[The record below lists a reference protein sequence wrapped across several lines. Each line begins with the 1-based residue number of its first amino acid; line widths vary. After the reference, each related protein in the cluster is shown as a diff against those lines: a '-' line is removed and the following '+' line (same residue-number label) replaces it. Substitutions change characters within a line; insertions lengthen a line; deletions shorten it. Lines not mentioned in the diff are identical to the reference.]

1 MMIPIAREGWP
12 FILIP
17 LSLAVILWIAGWQ
30 VSSAIALVLAV
41 SVALFF
47 RDPPRDIPKG
57 EGLILSPAD
66 GTIVHVGPYLGRELQ
81 EPATQISIFLSVFN
95 VHINRAPFPAVV
107 EEVTYRP
114 GTFRIAWQPEAS
126 ADNEQNLIM
135 LKAPEGQLLVKQIAG
150 LIARRI
156 VCRVV
161 PGQKL
166 EAGERIGLIRFGSR
180 VDLIVPARAELFVKR
195 GDRVKGGISVM
206 GALR

>member
-12 FILIP
+12 FILPP
-17 LSLAVILWIAGWQ
+17 LSVAVILWVAGWQ
-30 VSSAIALVLAV
+30 VSSMAICVLAML
-41 SVALFF
+41 VALFF

-57 EGLILSPAD
+57 EGLIVAPAD
-66 GTIVHVGPYLGRELQ
+66 GAVVQVTQYLGQELQ
-81 EPATQISIFLSVFN
+81 EPATQISIFLSVLD

-126 ADNEQNLIM
+126 ADNEQNLIA
-135 LKAPEGQLLVKQIAG
+135 LKAPEGRLLVKQIAG

-166 EAGERIGLIRFGSR
+166 EAGERIGMIRFGSR

-195 GDRVKGGISVM
+195 GDRVKGGTTVM

>member
-1 MMIPIAREGWP
+1 MIPVAREGWP
-12 FILIP
+12 FILPP
-17 LSLAVILWIAGWQ
+17 LSVAVILWVAGWQ
-30 VSSAIALVLAV
+30 VSGVTACVLAV
-41 SVALFF
+41 LVALFF

-57 EGLILSPAD
+57 EGLIVAPAD
-66 GTIVHVGPYLGRELQ
+66 GAVVQVTRYLGQELQ
-81 EPATQISIFLSVFN
+81 EPATQISIFLSVLD

-107 EEVTYRP
+107 EEVAYRP

-126 ADNEQNLIM
+126 VDNEQNLIA
-135 LKAPEGQLLVKQIAG
+135 LKAPEGRLLVKQIAG

-166 EAGERIGLIRFGSR
+166 EAGERIGMIRFGSR

-195 GDRVKGGISVM
+195 GDRVKGGSTVM
-206 GALR
+206 GTLR

>member
-1 MMIPIAREGWP
+1 MIPVAREGWP
-12 FILIP
+12 FILPP
-17 LSLAVILWIAGWQ
+17 LSVAVILWVAGWQ
-30 VSSAIALVLAV
+30 VSSVTTCVLAV
-41 SVALFF
+41 LVALFF

-57 EGLILSPAD
+57 EGLIVAPAD
-66 GTIVHVGPYLGRELQ
+66 GAVVQVTRYLGQELQ
-81 EPATQISIFLSVFN
+81 EPATQISIFLSVLD

-126 ADNEQNLIM
+126 VDNEQNLIA
-135 LKAPEGQLLVKQIAG
+135 LKAPEGRLLVKQIAG

-166 EAGERIGLIRFGSR
+166 EAGERIGMIRFGSR
-180 VDLIVPARAELFVKR
+180 VDLIIPARAELFVKR
-195 GDRVKGGISVM
+195 GDRVKGGTTVM

>member
-1 MMIPIAREGWP
+1 MIPIAREGWP
-12 FILIP
+12 FILAP
-17 LSLAVILWIAGWQ
+17 LTLAVILWVSGWQ
-30 VSSAIALVLAV
+30 GSGITALILAV

-47 RDPPRDIPKG
+47 RDPSRDIPKG

-66 GTIVHVGPYLGRELQ
+66 GTVVHVGPYLGHELP
-81 EPATQISIFLSVFN
+81 EPATQISIFLSIFN

-107 EEVTYRP
+107 EEVEYKS

-126 ADNEQNLIM
+126 TANEQNLIM

-180 VDLIVPARAELFVKR
+180 VDLIVPSRAELFVKR

>member
-1 MMIPIAREGWP
+1 MIPIAREGWP
-12 FILIP
+12 FILPP
-17 LSLAVILWIAGWQ
+17 LSVAVILWIAGWPTTGT
-30 VSSAIALVLAV
+30 ITLILAV

-66 GTIVHVGPYLGRELQ
+66 GTIVQVTRYIGSELQ
-81 EPATQISIFLSVFN
+81 EPATQISIFLSVLN

-107 EEVTYRP
+107 EEVTYKP
-114 GTFRIAWQPEAS
+114 GAFRIAWQAEAS
-126 ADNEQNLIM
+126 ADNEQNLIA
-135 LKAPEGQLLVKQIAG
+135 LKAPEGRLLVKQIAG

-156 VCRVV
+156 VCRVA

-180 VDLIVPARAELFVKR
+180 VDLIVPARAELLVKR
-195 GDRVKGGISVM
+195 GDRVYGGTSVI

>member
-1 MMIPIAREGWP
+1 MIPIAREGWP
-12 FILIP
+12 FILTPLIP
-17 LSLAVILWIAGWQ
+17 AVILWVVGWQ
-30 VSSAIALVLAV
+30 VTGGVALVLAV

-47 RDPPRDIPKG
+47 RDPPRAIPKD

-66 GTIVHVGPYLGRELQ
+66 GRVVHVGPYLGHELQ

-95 VHINRAPFPAVV
+95 VHINRAPYPAVV
-107 EEVTYRP
+107 EDVEYKS

-126 ADNEQNLIM
+126 TANEQNLIM
-135 LKAPEGQLLVKQIAG
+135 LKAPKGQLLVKQIAG

-161 PGQKL
+161 RGQKL

-180 VDLIVPARAELFVKR
+180 VDLIVPTRAELLVKL
-195 GDRVKGGISVM
+195 GDRVKGGSSIM